1 VNQTGRIAKTNARV
15 ASQDRF
21 TPVMGIPGVLTSPSA
36 PSDRAITSTAG
47 FSPRGA
53 LGIGLFHQCSDQSHQ
68 LLMLG
73 TFALIEEISDL
84 DSSYVPS

>member
-1 VNQTGRIAKTNARV
+1 VNHTG
-15 ASQDRF
+15 QDREDKREGREPGSLY
-21 TPVMGIPGVLTSPSA
+21 PVMGIPGVLTSPSA
-36 PSDRAITSTAG
+36 PSDRSITSTAG